1 MVNDGTAKRAA
12 VRSAVNDRSFDF
24 MRKGVYPVH
33 TCWGYCAKARDG
45 HDKVYDRLNWDGRLY
60 LLLAHKIFIN
70 N

>member
-1 MVNDGTAKRAA
+1 MNGGTAKRAA

-45 HDKVYDRLNWDGRLY
+45 RDKGCDRLDWDGWLY
-60 LLLAHKIFIN
+60 PLLAQKIFIN
-70 N
+70 H